1 MSDFNDPMR
10 FGGRVIVERRALR
23 RELQSPATIRN
34 NFQGRI
40 GGRVIDISEHGCKL
54 ELAHE
59 NGEIGDKVTI
69 KLEGFESWAGV
80 IRWANGRT
88 VGVEFQWPL
97 HVSVVEHLSS
107 KRIEVEV
114 S

>member
-1 MSDFNDPMR
+1 MSDFQDPMR
-10 FGGRVIVERRALR
+10 FGGRVIVERRAAR
-23 RELQSPATIRN
+23 RELQAPAVIRN

-54 ELAHE
+54 ELANEH
-59 NGEIGDKVTI
+59 GEVGGKVTI
-69 KLEGFESWAGV
+69 KLDKFESWSGV
-80 IRWANGRT
+80 IRWVNGKT

-107 KRIEVEV
+107 KRIELELT
-114 S
+114 

>member
-10 FGGRVIVERRALR
+10 FGGRILVERRDPR
-23 RELQSPATIRN
+23 RELLSPATIRN

-54 ELAHE
+54 ELANE

-69 KLEGFESWAGV
+69 KLEGFESWQGV
-80 IRWANGRT
+80 IR
-88 VGVEFQWPL
+88 
-97 HVSVVEHLSS
+97 
-107 KRIEVEV
+107 
-114 S
+114 

>member
-1 MSDFNDPMR
+1 MNNFNDPMQ
-10 FGGRVIVERRALR
+10 FGGRIIIERRDPR
-23 RELQSPATIRN
+23 RELQASAVIRN

-54 ELAHE
+54 ELTHDR
-59 NGEIGDKVTI
+59 GEVGSKVTI
-69 KLEGFESWAGV
+69 KLDGFESWQGV
-80 IRWANGRT
+80 VRWVKDKT

-97 HVSVVEHLSS
+97 HVSVVEHLSN
-107 KRIEVEV
+107 KRIELQL

>member
-1 MSDFNDPMR
+1 MSDFNDPMQ
-10 FGGRVIVERRALR
+10 FGGRVIVERRAPR

-40 GGRVIDISEHGCKL
+40 GGQVIDISEHGCKL
-54 ELAHE
+54 ELANE

-69 KLEGFESWAGV
+69 KLDGFESWAGV
-80 IRWANGRT
+80 IRWANGKT

-97 HVSVVEHLSS
+97 HVSVVEHLSN
-107 KRIEVEV
+107 KRIEVAL